1 MPRKFNFSNLQCLKE
16 VKVKRPTRPF
26 SALTSLIHMHALP
39 PQTIHSLPTRIN
51 TLPAF
56 ILPLDHTRVSIRFLP
71 FASGTLLPQTQEPLL
86 WTSSSKKGVFPPW
99 STKFEVFLGAYWCP
113 QSQTP
118 DKAVLSVRELHTQEC
133 GLDIYGQRDIH
144 VPAPV
149 AS

>member
-1 MPRKFNFSNLQCLKE
+1 MSGKFNFSNLRRLKE
-16 VKVKRPTRPF
+16 VKVKRPARPF
-26 SALTSLIHMHALP
+26 SALTSLIPMHVLP
-39 PQTIHSLPTRIN
+39 LQTIHSLPTRTN

-56 ILPLDHTRVSIRFLP
+56 ILPSDHTRISTRLLQP
-71 FASGTLLPQTQEPLL
+71 PPSDTGTPSLNPLL
-86 WTSSSKKGVFPPW
+86 KERCV
-99 STKFEVFLGAYWCP
+99 STLVHQVWGFFLRVYWCP

-144 VPAPV
+144 VPAPL